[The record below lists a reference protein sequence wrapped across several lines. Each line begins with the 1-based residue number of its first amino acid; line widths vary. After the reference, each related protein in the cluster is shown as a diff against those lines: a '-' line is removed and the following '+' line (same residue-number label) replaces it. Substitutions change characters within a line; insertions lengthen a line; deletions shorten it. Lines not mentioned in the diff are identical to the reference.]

1 MELYPNSV
9 ENSSPSQKQVW
20 LRMQDL
26 FSAYSI
32 PILNVERQDAAQEY
46 VNKKK
51 KLTIVTK
58 CY

>member
-1 MELYPNSV
+1 MKLYPNSV
-9 ENSSPSQKQVW
+9 ENSSPGQKQVCQ
-20 LRMQDL
+20 RVQDL

-32 PILNVERQDAAQEY
+32 PILNLKRQDAAQEY

>member
-1 MELYPNSV
+1 MKLYPNSV

-32 PILNVERQDAAQEY
+32 PISNMERQDAAQEY

>member
-1 MELYPNSV
+1 MKLYPNSV
-9 ENSSPSQKQVW
+9 ENSSPGQKQVW